1 MSCPVPAP
9 RARGTAYWISPPK
22 NEMSA
27 AKVTMKEQK
36 DLFGGGFFDEPAG
49 PGQPGWGESGVPSQ
63 RRMSERTKKDWTRI
77 QAEVEE
83 SNAGFASL
91 MDAGLPAGS
100 VRAMDLAEQHRL
112 HLRRWF
118 SEITAEQ
125 HRGLGDRYIT
135 DPQFTRNYE
144 SVRAGMAQYVRDAIH
159 ANADRTRG

>member
-1 MSCPVPAP
+1 MEE
-9 RARGTAYWISPPK
+9 R
-22 NEMSA
+22 N
-27 AKVTMKEQK
+27 
-36 DLFGGGFFDEPAG
+36 DLFGGGFFGEPAADS
-49 PGQPGWGESGVPSQ
+49 QQGWGPDGEQSQ

-100 VRAMDLAEQHRL
+100 ARAMNLAEQHRL

-118 SEITAEQ
+118 SEITEEQ
-125 HRGLGDRYIT
+125 HRGLGDRYVT
-135 DPQFTRNYE
+135 DPQLTKNYE

-159 ANADRTRG
+159 ANADRALR